1 MRGRCELPSTKQDT
15 SFPYENL
22 YPVPGKTGDRIALTS
37 EKDSYQAEKAVSD
50 LDRSNY
56 WSKISKKALQS
67 LSGSQQDSDRNMTH
81 VQMFDVGAHSIDGQL
96 RDSWCGISGFDS
108 GPWMW
113 EKKCGSGLLL
123 LKIRCVI
130 RDHWCGKSGTHGMG
144 KQVLFPEPLVV
155 QRPESD
161 PGSLV
166 HKTLVCKMPRF
177 GTIGVGNPL

>member
-1 MRGRCELPSTKQDT
+1 VNYQVLSRILRFLTKISILYQARLAIALLSHQRKIPTKQRRQ
-15 SFPYENL
+15 FL
-22 YPVPGKTGDRIALTS
+22 IWIALITGR
-37 EKDSYQAEKAVSD
+37 
-50 LDRSNY
+50 RSRRRHCKVCLAR
-56 WSKISKKALQS
+56 SRTVIE
-67 LSGSQQDSDRNMTH
+67 TCH
-81 VQMFDVGAHSIDGQL
+81 MFVVGAHSIDGQL

-113 EKKCGSGLLL
+113 EKEFGSGLLL

>member
-1 MRGRCELPSTKQDT
+1 MA
-15 SFPYENL
+15 SFGTLGVE
-22 YPVPGKTGDRIALTS
+22 YPGLTR
-37 EKDSYQAEKAVSD
+37 D
-50 LDRSNY
+50 L
-56 WSKISKKALQS
+56 
-67 LSGSQQDSDRNMTH
+67 G
-81 VQMFDVGAHSIDGQL
+81 
-96 RDSWCGISGFDS
+96 CG
-108 GPWMW
+108 
-113 EKKCGSGLLL
+113 KKCGSGLLL